1 MNLRRRQPPRLALA
15 ALLCLPGLS
24 HAHSSVA
31 GMNSFYGGLLHP
43 LLTLPHMLVLLGLGI
58 WLGQHPPLRLKTPM
72 LAFATSCAAALLLTT
87 RIAIPPSSQN
97 LVMAVALGCGILVA
111 VSARL
116 PVGLRAA
123 VAAVAAIAVALDS
136 GVDGAP
142 TVLAT
147 ALTLLGTWIS
157 TTVLVA
163 NVAYYTSLCP
173 PRQWVQIAL
182 RIAGSWMAAASVLV
196 LAFALK
202 GMPPG

>member
-1 MNLRRRQPPRLALA
+1 MSQRCLQTPRLVLGVF
-15 ALLCLPGLS
+15 LCLPGLS

-31 GMNSFYGGLLHP
+31 GMNSFYAGLLHP
-43 LLTLPHMLVLLGLGI
+43 LLTLPHMLVLLALGI
-58 WLGQHPPLRLKTPM
+58 LLGQRPPLRMKTPL
-72 LAFATSCAAALLLTT
+72 LAFAIGSAAALLLTT
-87 RIAIPPSSQN
+87 RVAIPLSSQHA
-97 LVMAVALGCGILVA
+97 VMAVALGCGILVA
-111 VSARL
+111 ASARL

-123 VAAVAAIAVALDS
+123 VAAVAAITVALDS

-142 TVLAT
+142 TVFAT
-147 ALTLLGTWIS
+147 TLTLLGTWIS

-202 GMPPG
+202 GMPLA

>member
-1 MNLRRRQPPRLALA
+1 MNPYRACALA
-15 ALLCLPGLS
+15 VGLALPGLS

-31 GMNSFYGGLLHP
+31 GMNSFYAGLLHP
-43 LLTLPHMLVLLGLGI
+43 LLTLPHMLVLAGLGI
-58 WLGQHPPLRLKTPM
+58 WLGQHPPLRLKTPL
-72 LAFATSCAAALLLTT
+72 LAFAAGCAAALLLTT

-97 LVMAVALGCGILVA
+97 VVMTVVMAVALGCGILVA
-111 VSARL
+111 ASARL
-116 PVGLRAA
+116 PVGLRAT

-136 GVDGAP
+136 GVDSAP

-147 ALTLLGTWIS
+147 SFTLLGTWIS
-157 TTVLVA
+157 TTVLLA

-202 GMPPG
+202 GMPLA

>member
-1 MNLRRRQPPRLALA
+1 MISGRHPTPRLALA

-43 LLTLPHMLVLLGLGI
+43 LLTLPHMLVLLGLGL
-58 WLGQHPPLRLKTPM
+58 WLGQQPPLRLKAPM
-72 LAFATSCAAALLLTT
+72 LAFATGCAAALLLTT
-87 RIAIPPSSQN
+87 RVTIPPASQN

-111 VSARL
+111 ASARL
-116 PVGLRAA
+116 PLRLRAA

-147 ALTLLGTWIS
+147 TLTLLGTWIS
-157 TTVLVA
+157 TAVLVA

-202 GMPPG
+202 GMPLG